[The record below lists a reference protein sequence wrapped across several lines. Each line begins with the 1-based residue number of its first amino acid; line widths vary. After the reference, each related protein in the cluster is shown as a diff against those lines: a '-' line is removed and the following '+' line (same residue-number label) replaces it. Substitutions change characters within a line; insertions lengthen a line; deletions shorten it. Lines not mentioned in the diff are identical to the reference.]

1 MVIIADLA
9 AFCSD
14 LVTPRFVDSSCLL
27 CYTIDVIADN
37 DHACFMR
44 PEQAFYK
51 LLYILVTIQKI
62 NREGEQALQIAL
74 CDDEITNHETVRELI
89 RQYKQIH
96 SDRTLSLSSFASGK
110 ELINHVDEHG
120 CFDLYILDCIMPE
133 MNGIELGAALRTRD
147 DTGFLIYLTTSPD
160 FALDSYRVDAFD
172 YLLKP
177 VESELFFQSLDKA
190 YRSFS
195 QIMQKT
201 VAIKTTDSIRMIPIA
216 DIRYA
221 ERIDK
226 HIDYHLTDNTV
237 IHSTSFNCSFQNAV
251 SELLSHKRML
261 LVGFLLCRQFIP
273 CHRGYKIRSAA
284 DRGASCSGSPP
295 YVRNSQEGVGGLLA
309 EWRQIL
315 CFLRK
320 ILFF

>member
-120 CFDLYILDCIMPE
+120 CFDLYILDCIMP
-133 MNGIELGAALRTRD
+133 D
-147 DTGFLIYLTTSPD
+147 LTTSPD

-237 IHSTSFNCSFQNAV
+237 IHSTSFNGSFQNAV

-261 LVGFLLCRQFIP
+261 LVGSSFVVNLFHVTEVTRSDLLLTGELRVP
-273 CHRGYKIRSAA
+273 A
-284 DRGASCSGSPP
+284 DFWL
-295 YVRNSQEGVGGLLA
+295 NGGRYYA
-309 EWRQIL
+309 
-315 CFLRK
+315 F
-320 ILFF
+320 